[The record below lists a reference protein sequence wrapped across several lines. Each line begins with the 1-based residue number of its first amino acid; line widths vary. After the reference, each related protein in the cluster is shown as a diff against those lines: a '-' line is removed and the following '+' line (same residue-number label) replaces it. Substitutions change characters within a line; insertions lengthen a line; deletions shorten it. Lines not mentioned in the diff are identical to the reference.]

1 MTVKDA
7 GESEGRSVMGRIGDE
22 TIAPPRKRGRLP
34 AGGLSL
40 DSSQLSNP
48 REGGTIPVSRKVSVP
63 DGKSLSGGC
72 SSMVELLVPNQVTRV
87 RFPSPA
93 PTHGD

>member
-40 DSSQLSNP
+40 DSPQLSNP
-48 REGGTIPVSRKVSVP
+48 LGGGTIPVTRNVCVS
-63 DGKSLSGGC
+63 DGESLSGGC
-72 SSMVELLVPNQVTRV
+72 SSMVELRLPKPLTRV

-93 PTHGD
+93 PPFGG